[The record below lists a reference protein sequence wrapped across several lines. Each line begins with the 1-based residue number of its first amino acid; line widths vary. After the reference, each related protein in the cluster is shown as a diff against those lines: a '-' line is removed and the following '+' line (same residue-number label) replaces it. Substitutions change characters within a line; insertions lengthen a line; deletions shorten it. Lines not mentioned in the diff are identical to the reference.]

1 MAGIVGGGGGGGGG
15 GVGKESVVTILWD
28 SGRQRFASQD
38 GQAYLEYKLKPPPP
52 AVSSAV
58 ALPVNDGKQVMD
70 VLHTFV
76 PASKR
81 GLGLASKLC
90 IAAFTHARDHNMLVL
105 PTCSYVSVCMYVGF
119 DDEEAPLVTILLLQ
133 KELEKLQHENFYPM
147 EILNLK
153 PLMHILLMHSLL
165 LPYC

>member
-1 MAGIVGGGGGGGGG
+1 MAGIEGGEER
-15 GVGKESVVTILWD
+15 VGKESVVVTIVWD
-28 SGRQRFASQD
+28 SGRKRFASQD

-58 ALPVNDGKQVMD
+58 ALPVNNGKQVMD

-105 PTCSYVSVCMYVGF
+105 PTCSYVSDTF
-119 DDEEAPLVTILLLQ
+119 ILRHP
-133 KELEKLQHENFYPM
+133 EWN
-147 EILNLK
+147 
-153 PLMHILLMHSLL
+153 SLL
-165 LPYC
+165 VPESFNPKL

>member
-1 MAGIVGGGGGGGGG
+1 MAGIEGGGGE
-15 GVGKESVVTILWD
+15 VGNESVVTIVWE

-58 ALPVNDGKQVMD
+58 ALPVNNGKQVMD

-90 IAAFTHARDHNMLVL
+90 IAAFTHALDHNMLVL
-105 PTCSYVSVCMYVGF
+105 PTCSYVSVCMYVL
-119 DDEEAPLVTILLLQ
+119 DR
-133 KELEKLQHENFYPM
+133 
-147 EILNLK
+147 
-153 PLMHILLMHSLL
+153 
-165 LPYC
+165 